1 MCDSEA
7 RKGNLTEDRE
17 AARLKASRSSKQRK
31 DTDPVVAWVENG
43 IGYALFALVGIAGE
57 DDLDAPDL
65 HVGEP
70 DDARGTHAV
79 SHHRTRPNGGDGQ
92 LSARPRKAPTPAAI
106 AIAPAPPPLPS
117 VNIDMR
123 STAGSRFDF
132 GLFTC
137 RRRLLRAELFGG
149 GQIACSNLSVGTP
162 KIVFFLD
169 ALLDK
174 RWWIVA
180 ASVVGL
186 DRIVL

>member
-1 MCDSEA
+1 MRRLRGPEREP
-7 RKGNLTEDRE
+7 RKPEDRE

-123 STAGSRFDF
+123 STAGSRFHF

-137 RRRLLRAELFGG
+137 RRRLLRAKP
-149 GQIACSNLSVGTP
+149 SVATKSLVRTFRLERP
-162 KIVFFLD
+162 RLYFF
-169 ALLDK
+169 
-174 RWWIVA
+174 
-180 ASVVGL
+180 
-186 DRIVL
+186 